1 MATVELKEIAT
12 DITWGD
18 ATRDINENNRKIQ
31 VALATVSAAGE
42 GNAAWGKSTAESAE
56 LIIGGSGT
64 KVVSLEGHTHET
76 SEVNGLD
83 AKLSQTDASIDSLK
97 SSDTAIKGQISGV
110 KTSIGDLYNKVQDID
125 EGGVK
130 KTELKTLTVNVNGTK
145 VGEYDT
151 KADKTINITAD
162 MLGLSGA
169 MTFVGVTVTAIS
181 QGSTQ
186 NEIDLDD
193 STTYIAK
200 KGDVVIYGNKE
211 FVWVGSKWQEL
222 GDEQSFALKS
232 VTVTGTGYLTGGGNL
247 EANRTIDI
255 ASSVKTKI
263 DNGDA
268 ALTKANAIETNL
280 ANNYP
285 TKNGTGAS
293 GTWGVDISGKA
304 ASADKVANALTF
316 NSSGAGAAIGSTYDG
331 SGAKTISYNTVG
343 AAKAVHSHAFSDI
356 TGKPT
361 TLAGYGITDGAS
373 NAELSAHAS
382 NTDIHLAEGD
392 RANIEAA
399 LVMASDVSSELAV
412 ILEGYD
418 TTPTLSTELGKKA
431 NVSDLTAHTG
441 NTNVHITASE
451 RSSWNAKYS
460 KPATGIPIDDM
471 EAGVAE
477 SLANADLA
485 LADVGALSQNF
496 INHEGDT
503 TVHITASERKAWNGK
518 VDESS
523 LTAHTGDTTIHITAS
538 ERSSWNSKYSKPATG
553 IPVDDMEAGVAESLA
568 NADLA
573 LADVGALSQNF
584 INHEGDTTV
593 HITASERKAWNG
605 KVDASTLN
613 SHTGNTEIHTTS
625 AEKASWNNKAE
636 KASLNAH
643 ISDTVVHIQEGER
656 EAWNAKYSKPST
668 GIPKTDLAEDV
679 QTEINKV
686 NTAITTAGEAKQAV
700 TTHTK
705 DSVIHITADERTAW
719 NGKADESSLTAH
731 TGDTTIHITASE
743 RSSWNSK
750 YSKPATGIPVDD
762 MEAGVAE
769 SLANADLALADVG
782 ALSQNFINHEGDT
795 TVHITAN
802 ERKAWNAK
810 ANAST
815 LNSHTGNTTI
825 HTTAEEKASWN
836 GKYTKPTTGIPAE
849 DLSDDVNAS
858 INSGSMSY
866 ELASEANGKVSL
878 LLESYGA
885 EIPDLKNELAKK
897 QDKLVS
903 GTSIKTVNG
912 TSLLGS
918 GNITTP
924 KTTVVDNLTSTSG
937 TDALSANQGKVLN
950 DKFGGYI
957 PITGGVAGNVELFS
971 NNRGETLIGNP
982 DNNAYVRIREDMV
995 GVGDNW
1001 FINTNGVAG
1010 FKNLTANGASVITVT
1025 DVVDSLTS
1033 TGNDKP
1039 LSANQGRVLN
1049 EKKYEKPSNG
1059 IPMSDLNSAVQQ
1071 SIECGDEAYASIR
1084 SGTIRA
1090 REALIQWG
1098 GSNNNEGN
1106 LSPIESLLTDSA
1118 NRLTFGNAG
1127 GVTVEYSTNGGS
1139 TWNAYT
1145 ERTDYEKLL
1154 YPVADAVFCLG
1165 GSSSTDRATTLNDM
1179 LRITI
1184 NAKGV
1189 GRYLG
1194 GIRKMLIYGGTRN
1207 ARSLNVVLEARRATA
1222 GVEGG
1227 GNNAFEQVGTLT
1239 YDGWPAWGAISL
1251 NDSFFGTWSTATTY
1265 NNGSVIEYRLTF
1277 SVNSVSYTTYGA
1289 PYIQLI
1295 KLHSLTVYEAN
1306 EFIAKYG
1313 NPLLLMNDGYIH
1325 ADRELYLTKRVQAQ
1339 NMQVSNLNVL
1349 SSLNITPSTTIQGV
1363 LTVGS
1368 KISAGGNIE
1377 GSAKL
1382 TVEGDATLKSNAT
1395 VSGDLSVGGTL
1406 NYTRTRLETS
1416 EASVMLDASK
1426 YTVINCGGELTINL
1440 PNGYATDGKEY
1451 LCEMRTGSIGPT
1463 VSFPADIKFAFG
1475 ENFVLGFQPDSV
1487 YQISIQ
1493 NSLAVVIPFV

>member
-1 MATVELKEIAT
+1 MATVKLKEIAT

-31 VALATVSAAGE
+31 VALATVAAAGE
-42 GNAAWGKSTAESAE
+42 GKAAWGESTTESAE

-64 KVVSLEGHTHET
+64 KVVSLDGHTHEI

-110 KTSIGDLYNKVQDID
+110 KASISDLYNKVQDVD

-169 MTFVGVTVTAIS
+169 MEFVGVTVTAIS

-193 STTYIAK
+193 STTYTAK

-268 ALTKANAIETNL
+268 ALKKANALETNL

-316 NSSGAGAAIGSTYDG
+316 NSSGAGAASGSTYDG

-392 RANIEAA
+392 RGNIEAA
-399 LVMASDVSSELAV
+399 LVMASDASSELAAV
-412 ILEGYD
+412 LEGYE
-418 TTPTLSTELGKKA
+418 TTPVLKTELGKKA

-441 NTNVHITASE
+441 NT
-451 RSSWNAKYS
+451 
-460 KPATGIPIDDM
+460 
-471 EAGVAE
+471 
-477 SLANADLA
+477 
-485 LADVGALSQNF
+485 
-496 INHEGDT
+496 
-503 TVHITASERKAWNGK
+503 TV
-518 VDESS
+518 
-523 LTAHTGDTTIHITAS
+523 HITAS

-584 INHEGDTTV
+584 IGHESDTTV
-593 HITASERKAWNG
+593 HITSSERTAWNA

-636 KASLNAH
+636 KTALNSH
-643 ISDTVVHIQEGER
+643 ISDTGVHIQEGER

-668 GIPKTDLAEDV
+668 GIPKTDLAGDV

-686 NTAITTAGEAKQAV
+686 NTAITTAGEAKTAV
-700 TTHTK
+700 TTHTAN
-705 DSVIHITADERTAW
+705 SVIHITADERTAW
-719 NGKADESSLTAH
+719 NGKADESDLTAH
-731 TGDTTIHITASE
+731 TRNTTVHITASE

-769 SLANADLALADVG
+769 SLANADLALADVD

-795 TVHITAN
+795 TVHITAS
-802 ERKAWNAK
+802 ERTAWNGK

-815 LNSHTGNTTI
+815 LNSHTGNATI

-836 GKYTKPTTGIPAE
+836 GKYTKPETGIPAE

-866 ELASEANGKVSL
+866 ELASDANGKVTAL
-878 LLESYGA
+878 LVSYGDT
-885 EIPDLKNELAKK
+885 IPDLKTELGKK

-903 GTSIKTVNG
+903 GTNIKTVNG
-912 TSLLGS
+912 VSLLGK

-950 DKFGGYI
+950 EKF
-957 PITGGVAGNVELFS
+957 A
-971 NNRGETLIGNP
+971 
-982 DNNAYVRIREDMV
+982 
-995 GVGDNW
+995 
-1001 FINTNGVAG
+1001 
-1010 FKNLTANGASVITVT
+1010 
-1025 DVVDSLTS
+1025 DVVTQADVVNSLGS
-1033 TGNDKP
+1033 TEQKKP
-1039 LSANQGRVLN
+1039 LSAFMGKVLSDRLN
-1049 EKKYEKPSNG
+1049 NG
-1059 IPMSDLNSAVQQ
+1059 DFIAK
-1071 SIECGDEAYASIR
+1071 EAKM
-1084 SGTIRA
+1084 
-1090 REALIQWG
+1090 QWG
-1098 GSNNNEGN
+1098 GQNNSDQN
-1106 LSPIESLLTDSA
+1106 LSPVEALLIERSSRTI
-1118 NRLTFGNAG
+1118 FGKAE
-1127 GVTVEYSTNGGS
+1127 GVKVEYSTNGGIDWS
-1139 TWNAYT
+1139 NYT
-1145 ERTDYEKLL
+1145 DRTDYGLL
-1154 YPVADAVFCLG
+1154 LRPYNVSPFYLG
-1165 GSSSTDRATTLNDM
+1165 GSANRGKSTTDM
-1179 LRITI
+1179 LRITL
-1184 NAKGV
+1184 NAKGIGV
-1189 GRYLG
+1189 YLG
-1194 GIRKMLIYGGTRN
+1194 NVRKIYFYGGQTN
-1207 ARSLNVVLEARRATA
+1207 ARSLKVVLESRKAIG
-1222 GVEGG
+1222 GVSGG
-1227 GNNAFEQVGTLT
+1227 GNNEFEVVQTL
-1239 YDGWPAWGAISL
+1239 DSFSAWPGWGFLSV
-1251 NDSFFGTWSTATTY
+1251 NDSGFGTWSHSDSY
-1265 NNGSVIEYRLTF
+1265 NNNNIIEYRLTF
-1277 SVNSVSYTTYGA
+1277 SINNLYTTDYDA
-1289 PYIQLI
+1289 PYIARVGIYSTGIYESLEYSQMYGSPLV
-1295 KLHSLTVYEAN
+1295 LHD
-1306 EFIAKYG
+1306 
-1313 NPLLLMNDGYIH
+1313 DGYIH

-1339 NMQVSNLNVL
+1339 NIQVSNLNVL
-1349 SSLNITPSTTIQGV
+1349 SSLN
-1363 LTVGS
+1363 
-1368 KISAGGNIE
+1368 
-1377 GSAKL
+1377 
-1382 TVEGDATLKSNAT
+1382 
-1395 VSGDLSVGGTL
+1395 
-1406 NYTRTRLETS
+1406 YTRTRVETS
-1416 EASVMLDASK
+1416 EASVTLDASK
-1426 YTVINCGGELTINL
+1426 YTVINCSGELTINL

-1451 LCEMRTGSIGPT
+1451 VCEIRTGSIGPT
-1463 VSFPADIKFAFG
+1463 VSFPSDIKFAFG
-1475 ENFVLGFQPDSV
+1475 DNFVSGFQPDSV

-1493 NSLAVVIPFV
+1493 NSLAIVIPFV

>member
-1 MATVELKEIAT
+1 MATVGLK
-12 DITWGD
+12 DISVDTTWGD
-18 ATRDINENNRKIQ
+18 ATRDINQNSRKIE
-31 VALATVSAAGE
+31 AAFATVTAAGD
-42 GNAAWGKSTAESAE
+42 GNASWGESTTESAE

-64 KVVSLEGHTHET
+64 KVVSLDGHTHEA

-110 KTSIGDLYNKVQDID
+110 NASISDLYNKVQDVD

-151 KADKTINITAD
+151 KAEKTINITAD

-186 NEIDLDD
+186 NEIGLDD

-232 VTVTGTGYLTGGGNL
+232 ITVTGTGYLTGGGSL

-255 ASSVKTKI
+255 ATSVKTKI

-268 ALTKANAIETNL
+268 ALKKANALETNL

-293 GTWGVDISGKA
+293 GTWGIDISGKA

-316 NSSGAGAAIGSTYDG
+316 NSSGAGAASGSTYDG
-331 SGAKTISYNTVG
+331 SGAKTISYNTIG

-392 RANIEAA
+392 RNNIEAA
-399 LVMASDVSSELAV
+399 IRMASDASSELAAV
-412 ILEGYD
+412 LEGYE
-418 TTPTLSTELGKKA
+418 TTPVLKTELGKKA
-431 NVSDLTAHTG
+431 DKASLNAHTG
-441 NTNVHITASE
+441 NTTIHITAEE
-451 RSSWNAKYS
+451 RSSWNA
-460 KPATGIPIDDM
+460 
-471 EAGVAE
+471 
-477 SLANADLA
+477 
-485 LADVGALSQNF
+485 
-496 INHEGDT
+496 
-503 TVHITASERKAWNGK
+503 
-518 VDESS
+518 
-523 LTAHTGDTTIHITAS
+523 
-538 ERSSWNSKYSKPATG
+538 
-553 IPVDDMEAGVAESLA
+553 
-568 NADLA
+568 
-573 LADVGALSQNF
+573 
-584 INHEGDTTV
+584 
-593 HITASERKAWNG
+593 
-605 KVDASTLN
+605 
-613 SHTGNTEIHTTS
+613 
-625 AEKASWNNKAE
+625 
-636 KASLNAH
+636 
-643 ISDTVVHIQEGER
+643 
-656 EAWNAKYSKPST
+656 
-668 GIPKTDLAEDV
+668 
-679 QTEINKV
+679 
-686 NTAITTAGEAKQAV
+686 
-700 TTHTK
+700 
-705 DSVIHITADERTAW
+705 
-719 NGKADESSLTAH
+719 
-731 TGDTTIHITASE
+731 
-743 RSSWNSK
+743 K

-836 GKYTKPTTGIPAE
+836 GKYTKPETGIPAE
-849 DLSDDVNAS
+849 DLDESVKAD
-858 INSGSMSY
+858 INSGAMSY
-866 ELASEANGKVSL
+866 EMASEANGKVSL
-878 LLESYGA
+878 LLGSYGN
-885 EIPDLKNELAKK
+885 EIPDLKTELGKK

-912 TSLLGS
+912 ASLLGS
-918 GNITTP
+918 GDITTP

-950 DKFGGYI
+950 EKF
-957 PITGGVAGNVELFS
+957 TNV
-971 NNRGETLIGNP
+971 
-982 DNNAYVRIREDMV
+982 
-995 GVGDNW
+995 
-1001 FINTNGVAG
+1001 
-1010 FKNLTANGASVITVT
+1010 VT
-1025 DVVDSLTS
+1025 QADVVNSLGS
-1033 TGNDKP
+1033 TEQKKP
-1039 LSANQGRVLN
+1039 LSAFMGKVLSDRLN
-1049 EKKYEKPSNG
+1049 NG
-1059 IPMSDLNSAVQQ
+1059 DFIAK
-1071 SIECGDEAYASIR
+1071 EAKM
-1084 SGTIRA
+1084 
-1090 REALIQWG
+1090 QWG
-1098 GSNNNEGN
+1098 GKNNNEGN
-1106 LSPIESLLTDSA
+1106 LSPIESLLMDSA

-1127 GVTVEYSTNGGS
+1127 GVTVEYSTDGGS

-1165 GSSSTDRATTLNDM
+1165 GSNSTDRATTLNDM

-1222 GVEGG
+1222 GAEGG

-1251 NDSFFGTWSTATTY
+1251 NDSFFGTWSNSAAY
-1265 NNGSVIEYRLTF
+1265 NDGSVIEYRLTF
-1277 SVNSVSYTTYGA
+1277 SVNSIGYTTYGA
-1289 PYIQLI
+1289 PYIQLV

-1339 NMQVSNLNVL
+1339 NIQVSNLNVL

-1395 VSGDLSVGGTL
+1395 VSGDLTVNGTL
-1406 NYTRTRLETS
+1406 NYTRTRIETS
-1416 EASVMLDASK
+1416 EASVTLDANK
-1426 YTVINCGGELTINL
+1426 YTVINCSGNLTINL

-1451 LCEMRTGSIGPT
+1451 VCEIRTDQNT
-1463 VSFPADIKFAFG
+1463 VYVDFPSDIKFSDG
-1475 ENFVLGFQPDSV
+1475 NNYVDGFSPNSV
-1487 YQISIQ
+1487 YRVTIQ
-1493 NSLAVVIPFV
+1493 YGLATIIYFA

>member
-110 KTSIGDLYNKVQDID
+110 NASIGDLYNKVQDID

-460 KPATGIPIDDM
+460 KPATGIPVDDM

-523 LTAHTGDTTIHITAS
+523 LTAHTG
-538 ERSSWNSKYSKPATG
+538 N
-553 IPVDDMEAGVAESLA
+553 
-568 NADLA
+568 
-573 LADVGALSQNF
+573 
-584 INHEGDTTV
+584 
-593 HITASERKAWNG
+593 
-605 KVDASTLN
+605 
-613 SHTGNTEIHTTS
+613 
-625 AEKASWNNKAE
+625 
-636 KASLNAH
+636 
-643 ISDTVVHIQEGER
+643 
-656 EAWNAKYSKPST
+656 
-668 GIPKTDLAEDV
+668 
-679 QTEINKV
+679 
-686 NTAITTAGEAKQAV
+686 
-700 TTHTK
+700 
-705 DSVIHITADERTAW
+705 
-719 NGKADESSLTAH
+719 
-731 TGDTTIHITASE
+731 TTIHITASE

-1207 ARSLNVVLEARRATA
+1207 ARSLNVVLEARRATG

-1265 NNGSVIEYRLTF
+1265 NNRSVIEYRLTF
-1277 SVNSVSYTTYGA
+1277 SVNSVSNTTYGA

-1382 TVEGDATLKSNAT
+1382 MVEGDATLKSNAT

>member
-31 VALATVSAAGE
+31 VALATVAAAGE
-42 GNAAWGKSTAESAE
+42 GNAAWGESTTESAE

-64 KVVSLEGHTHET
+64 KVVSLDGHTHET

-110 KTSIGDLYNKVQDID
+110 NASISDLYNKVQDID

-151 KADKTINITAD
+151 KADKTININAD

-232 VTVTGTGYLTGGGNL
+232 VTVTGTGYLTGGGTL

-255 ASSVKTKI
+255 ATSVKTKI

-268 ALTKANAIETNL
+268 ALTKANALETNL
-280 ANNYP
+280 SNNYP

-316 NSSGAGAAIGSTYDG
+316 NSAGAGAASGSTYDG

-373 NAELSAHAS
+373 NAELSAHAN

-392 RANIEAA
+392 RENIEAA
-399 LVMASDVSSELAV
+399 LVMASDASSELAAV
-412 ILEGYD
+412 LEGYE
-418 TTPTLSTELGKKA
+418 TTPVLKAELVKKA
-431 NVSDLTAHTG
+431 DVSDLTAHTG
-441 NTNVHITASE
+441 NTTVHITASE
-451 RSSWNAKYS
+451 RSSWNAKY
-460 KPATGIPIDDM
+460 D
-471 EAGVAE
+471 
-477 SLANADLA
+477 
-485 LADVGALSQNF
+485 
-496 INHEGDT
+496 
-503 TVHITASERKAWNGK
+503 
-518 VDESS
+518 
-523 LTAHTGDTTIHITAS
+523 
-538 ERSSWNSKYSKPATG
+538 KPATG

-593 HITASERKAWNG
+593 HITASERTAWNG
-605 KVDASTLN
+605 KADASTLN
-613 SHTGNTEIHTTS
+613 SHTS
-625 AEKASWNNKAE
+625 
-636 KASLNAH
+636 
-643 ISDTVVHIQEGER
+643 
-656 EAWNAKYSKPST
+656 
-668 GIPKTDLAEDV
+668 
-679 QTEINKV
+679 
-686 NTAITTAGEAKQAV
+686 
-700 TTHTK
+700 
-705 DSVIHITADERTAW
+705 
-719 NGKADESSLTAH
+719 
-731 TGDTTIHITASE
+731 
-743 RSSWNSK
+743 
-750 YSKPATGIPVDD
+750 
-762 MEAGVAE
+762 
-769 SLANADLALADVG
+769 
-782 ALSQNFINHEGDT
+782 
-795 TVHITAN
+795 
-802 ERKAWNAK
+802 
-810 ANAST
+810 
-815 LNSHTGNTTI
+815 NTTI

-866 ELASEANGKVSL
+866 ELASDANGKVTAL
-878 LLESYGA
+878 LGSYGA
-885 EIPDLKNELAKK
+885 EIPDLKTELGKK

-912 TSLLGS
+912 ASLLGS

-950 DKFGGYI
+950 EKF
-957 PITGGVAGNVELFS
+957 TNV
-971 NNRGETLIGNP
+971 
-982 DNNAYVRIREDMV
+982 
-995 GVGDNW
+995 
-1001 FINTNGVAG
+1001 
-1010 FKNLTANGASVITVT
+1010 VT
-1025 DVVDSLTS
+1025 QADVVNSLGS
-1033 TGNDKP
+1033 TEQKKP
-1039 LSANQGRVLN
+1039 LSAFMGKVL
-1049 EKKYEKPSNG
+1049 SDRLTNG
-1059 IPMSDLNSAVQQ
+1059 DFIAK
-1071 SIECGDEAYASIR
+1071 EAKM
-1084 SGTIRA
+1084 
-1090 REALIQWG
+1090 QWG
-1098 GSNNNEGN
+1098 GQNNSDQN
-1106 LSPIESLLTDSA
+1106 LSPIEALLIERSSRTI
-1118 NRLTFGNAG
+1118 FGKAE
-1127 GVTVEYSTNGGS
+1127 GVKVEYSTNGGS
-1139 TWNAYT
+1139 TWNTYT
-1145 ERTDYEKLL
+1145 AQSNYGLL
-1154 YPVADAVFCLG
+1154 FRPYNVSPFYLG
-1165 GSSSTDRATTLNDM
+1165 GSADRGKATTDM
-1179 LRITI
+1179 LRITL
-1184 NAKGV
+1184 NAKGIGV
-1189 GRYLG
+1189 YLG
-1194 GIRKMLIYGGTRN
+1194 NVRKIYFYGGQTN
-1207 ARSLNVVLEARRATA
+1207 ARSLKVVLESRKAVG
-1222 GVEGG
+1222 GVSGG
-1227 GNNAFEQVGTLT
+1227 GNNEFEVVQTL
-1239 YDGWPAWGAISL
+1239 DSFSAWPGWGFLSV
-1251 NDSFFGTWSTATTY
+1251 NDSGFGTWSNSETY
-1265 NNGSVIEYRLTF
+1265 NNNVIIEYRLTF
-1277 SVNSVSYTTYGA
+1277 SINNLHTTDYDA
-1289 PYIQLI
+1289 PYIARVGIYSTGIYESLEYSQMYGSPLV
-1295 KLHSLTVYEAN
+1295 LHD
-1306 EFIAKYG
+1306 
-1313 NPLLLMNDGYIH
+1313 DGYIH
-1325 ADRELYLTKRVQAQ
+1325 ADRELYLTERVQAQ
-1339 NMQVSNLNVL
+1339 NIQVSNLNVL
-1349 SSLNITPSTTIQGV
+1349 SSLNITPSTNIQGV

-1382 TVEGDATLKSNAT
+1382 TVEGDATLKSNVT

-1406 NYTRTRLETS
+1406 NYTRTRVETS
-1416 EASVMLDASK
+1416 EASVTLDASK
-1426 YTVINCGGELTINL
+1426 YTVINCGGDLTINL

-1451 LCEMRTGSIGPT
+1451 LCEMRTGSIGPM

-1475 ENFVLGFQPDSV
+1475 DNFVSGFQPDSV

>member
-1 MATVELKEIAT
+1 MATVKLKEIAT

-18 ATRDINENNRKIQ
+18 AARDINENNRKIQ
-31 VALATVSAAGE
+31 VALATVSSGTD
-42 GNAAWGKSTAESAE
+42 GNAAWGESTTESAE

-83 AKLSQTDASIDSLK
+83 AKLSHTDASIDSLK

-110 KTSIGDLYNKVQDID
+110 NASISDLYNKVQDVD

-130 KTELKTLTVNVNGTK
+130 KTDLKTLTVNVNGTK
-145 VGEYDT
+145 VGEYDA

-169 MTFVGVTVTAIS
+169 MTFVGVTITAIS

-193 STTYIAK
+193 STTYTATT
-200 KGDVVIYGNKE
+200 GDVVIYGKRE
-211 FVWVGSKWQEL
+211 FVWTGEHWQEL

-232 VTVTGTGYLTGGGNL
+232 ITVTGTGYLTGGGSL

-255 ASSVKTKI
+255 ATSVKTKI

-268 ALTKANAIETNL
+268 ALTKANALETNL

-285 TKNGTGAS
+285 MKNGTGAS
-293 GTWGVDISGKA
+293 GTWGIDISGKA
-304 ASADKVANALTF
+304 ASANKVANALTF
-316 NSSGAGAAIGSTYDG
+316 NSSGAGASSGSSFDG
-331 SGAKTISYNTVG
+331 SVAKTISYNTVG
-343 AAKAVHSHAFSDI
+343 AAKAVHSHAFSEI

-361 TLAGYGITDGAS
+361 TLEGYGITDGVS
-373 NAELSAHAS
+373 DAELSAHAN

-392 RANIEAA
+392 RENIEAA
-399 LVMASDVSSELAV
+399 LVMASDVNSELTV

-431 NVSDLTAHTG
+431 DESDLTAHTG
-441 NTNVHITASE
+441 NTTVHITASE
-451 RSSWNAKYS
+451 RSSWNAKYD
-460 KPATGIPIDDM
+460 KPATGIPVDDM
-471 EAGVAE
+471 EEGIAE

-503 TVHITASERKAWNGK
+503 TVHITASERN
-518 VDESS
+518 
-523 LTAHTGDTTIHITAS
+523 
-538 ERSSWNSKYSKPATG
+538 
-553 IPVDDMEAGVAESLA
+553 
-568 NADLA
+568 
-573 LADVGALSQNF
+573 
-584 INHEGDTTV
+584 
-593 HITASERKAWNG
+593 
-605 KVDASTLN
+605 
-613 SHTGNTEIHTTS
+613 
-625 AEKASWNNKAE
+625 
-636 KASLNAH
+636 
-643 ISDTVVHIQEGER
+643 
-656 EAWNAKYSKPST
+656 
-668 GIPKTDLAEDV
+668 
-679 QTEINKV
+679 
-686 NTAITTAGEAKQAV
+686 
-700 TTHTK
+700 
-705 DSVIHITADERTAW
+705 
-719 NGKADESSLTAH
+719 
-731 TGDTTIHITASE
+731 
-743 RSSWNSK
+743 
-750 YSKPATGIPVDD
+750 
-762 MEAGVAE
+762 
-769 SLANADLALADVG
+769 
-782 ALSQNFINHEGDT
+782 
-795 TVHITAN
+795 
-802 ERKAWNAK
+802 AWNAK

-815 LNSHTGNTTI
+815 LNSHTSNATI

-836 GKYTKPTTGIPAE
+836 GKYTKPETGIPAE

-866 ELASEANGKVSL
+866 ELASEANGKVSVL
-878 LLESYGA
+878 LGSYGD
-885 EIPDLKNELAKK
+885 EIPDLKTELGKK

-912 TSLLGS
+912 VSLLGR

-950 DKFGGYI
+950 EKF
-957 PITGGVAGNVELFS
+957 A
-971 NNRGETLIGNP
+971 
-982 DNNAYVRIREDMV
+982 
-995 GVGDNW
+995 
-1001 FINTNGVAG
+1001 
-1010 FKNLTANGASVITVT
+1010 
-1025 DVVDSLTS
+1025 DVVTQADVVNSLGS
-1033 TGNDKP
+1033 TEQKKP
-1039 LSANQGRVLN
+1039 LSAFMGKVLSDRLN
-1049 EKKYEKPSNG
+1049 NG
-1059 IPMSDLNSAVQQ
+1059 DFIAK
-1071 SIECGDEAYASIR
+1071 EAKM
-1084 SGTIRA
+1084 
-1090 REALIQWG
+1090 QWG
-1098 GSNNNEGN
+1098 GKNNNEGN
-1106 LSPIESLLTDSA
+1106 LSPIESLLMDSA

-1154 YPVADAVFCLG
+1154 YPVADASFYLG
-1165 GSSSTDRATTLNDM
+1165 GSGSTDRATTLNDM

-1207 ARSLNVVLEARRATA
+1207 ARSLNVVLEARRATG

-1251 NDSFFGTWSTATTY
+1251 NDYFFGTWSNSTAY
-1265 NNGSVIEYRLTF
+1265 NDGSVIEYRLIF
-1277 SVNSVSYTTYGA
+1277 SVNSVAYTTYGA

-1295 KLHSLTVYEAN
+1295 KLHSLSVYEAN

-1339 NMQVSNLNVL
+1339 NIQVSNLNVL
-1349 SSLNITPSTTIQGV
+1349 SSLNITPSTTIQGI

-1368 KISAGGNIE
+1368 KISASGNIE

-1382 TVEGDATLKSNAT
+1382 MVEGDATLKSNAT

-1406 NYTRTRLETS
+1406 NYTRVRVETS
-1416 EASVMLDASK
+1416 EASVTLDASK
-1426 YTVINCGGELTINL
+1426 YTVINCGGDLTINL

-1451 LCEMRTGSIGPT
+1451 LCEIRTDQNT
-1463 VSFPADIKFAFG
+1463 VYVDFPSDIKFSDG
-1475 ENFVLGFQPDSV
+1475 NNYVDGFSPNSV
-1487 YQISIQ
+1487 YRVTIQ
-1493 NSLAVVIPFV
+1493 YGLATIIYFA

>member
-1 MATVELKEIAT
+1 MATVKLKEIAT

-18 ATRDINENNRKIQ
+18 AARDINENNRKIQ
-31 VALATVSAAGE
+31 VALATVASGTD
-42 GNAAWGKSTAESAE
+42 GNAAWGESTTESAE

-64 KVVSLEGHTHET
+64 KVVSLDGHTHET
-76 SEVNGLD
+76 SEVSGLD
-83 AKLSQTDASIDSLK
+83 AKLAQTDASIDSLK

-110 KTSIGDLYNKVQDID
+110 NASISDLYNKVQDVD

-130 KTELKTLTVNVNGTK
+130 KTDLKTLTVNVNGTN

-169 MTFVGVTVTAIS
+169 MTFVGVTITAIS

-193 STTYIAK
+193 STTYTAK

-232 VTVTGTGYLTGGGNL
+232 VTVNGTGYLTGGGNL

-268 ALTKANAIETNL
+268 ALKKANALETNL

-316 NSSGAGAAIGSTYDG
+316 NSSGAGAASGSTYDG

-343 AAKAVHSHAFSDI
+343 AAKAVHSHAFSEI
-356 TGKPT
+356 TSKPT
-361 TLAGYGITDGAS
+361 TLGGYGITDGVS
-373 NAELSAHAS
+373 DAELSAHAN
-382 NTDIHLAEGD
+382 NTNIHLVEGD

-399 LVMASDVSSELAV
+399 ISMASDASSELAAV
-412 ILEGYD
+412 LEGYEA
-418 TTPTLSTELGKKA
+418 TPVLKTELGKKA
-431 NVSDLTAHTG
+431 DKTSLTSHTG
-441 NTNVHITASE
+441 NTTMHTTAE
-451 RSSWNAKYS
+451 EKASWNA
-460 KPATGIPIDDM
+460 
-471 EAGVAE
+471 
-477 SLANADLA
+477 
-485 LADVGALSQNF
+485 
-496 INHEGDT
+496 
-503 TVHITASERKAWNGK
+503 
-518 VDESS
+518 
-523 LTAHTGDTTIHITAS
+523 
-538 ERSSWNSKYSKPATG
+538 KYSKPATG

-584 INHEGDTTV
+584 INHESDTTV
-593 HITASERKAWNG
+593 HITASER
-605 KVDASTLN
+605 T
-613 SHTGNTEIHTTS
+613 
-625 AEKASWNNKAE
+625 
-636 KASLNAH
+636 
-643 ISDTVVHIQEGER
+643 
-656 EAWNAKYSKPST
+656 
-668 GIPKTDLAEDV
+668 
-679 QTEINKV
+679 
-686 NTAITTAGEAKQAV
+686 
-700 TTHTK
+700 
-705 DSVIHITADERTAW
+705 
-719 NGKADESSLTAH
+719 
-731 TGDTTIHITASE
+731 
-743 RSSWNSK
+743 
-750 YSKPATGIPVDD
+750 
-762 MEAGVAE
+762 
-769 SLANADLALADVG
+769 
-782 ALSQNFINHEGDT
+782 
-795 TVHITAN
+795 
-802 ERKAWNAK
+802 AWNAK

-825 HTTAEEKASWN
+825 HTTAEEKALWN
-836 GKYTKPTTGIPAE
+836 GKYTKPETGIPAE

-866 ELASEANGKVSL
+866 ELASEANGKVTAL
-878 LLESYGA
+878 IGSYG
-885 EIPDLKNELAKK
+885 ETIPDLKTELGKK

-912 TSLLGS
+912 ESLLGR
-918 GNITTP
+918 GNITIP

-950 DKFGGYI
+950 EKF
-957 PITGGVAGNVELFS
+957 A
-971 NNRGETLIGNP
+971 
-982 DNNAYVRIREDMV
+982 
-995 GVGDNW
+995 
-1001 FINTNGVAG
+1001 
-1010 FKNLTANGASVITVT
+1010 
-1025 DVVDSLTS
+1025 DVVTQADVVNSL
-1033 TGNDKP
+1033 GNTEQKKP
-1039 LSANQGRVLN
+1039 LSAFMGKVLSDRLN
-1049 EKKYEKPSNG
+1049 NG
-1059 IPMSDLNSAVQQ
+1059 DFIAK
-1071 SIECGDEAYASIR
+1071 EAKM
-1084 SGTIRA
+1084 
-1090 REALIQWG
+1090 QWG
-1098 GSNNNEGN
+1098 GKNNNEGN
-1106 LSPIESLLTDSA
+1106 LSPIESLLMDSA

-1154 YPVADAVFCLG
+1154 YPVADASFYLG
-1165 GSSSTDRATTLNDM
+1165 GSGATDRATTLNDM

-1251 NDSFFGTWSTATTY
+1251 NDSFFGTWSNSTAY
-1265 NNGSVIEYRLTF
+1265 NDGSVIEYRLTF
-1277 SVNSVSYTTYGA
+1277 SVNSVAYTTYGA
-1289 PYIQLI
+1289 PYIQLV
-1295 KLHSLTVYEAN
+1295 KLHSLAVYEAN

-1313 NPLLLMNDGYIH
+1313 SPLQLMNDGYAH
-1325 ADRELYLTKRVQAQ
+1325 CDRSFYFHKQ
-1339 NMQVSNLNVL
+1339 
-1349 SSLNITPSTTIQGV
+1349 SLF
-1363 LTVGS
+1363 
-1368 KISAGGNIE
+1368 AGGMYSSGNTVID
-1377 GSAKL
+1377 GGLTINSAP
-1382 TVEGDATLKSNAT
+1382 TVNNNLS

-1406 NYTRTRLETS
+1406 NYTKTRVETS
-1416 EASVMLDASK
+1416 EASVTLDASK
-1426 YTVINCGGELTINL
+1426 YTVINCSGDLTINL

-1451 LCEMRTGSIGPT
+1451 VCEIRTDQNT
-1463 VSFPADIKFAFG
+1463 VYVGFPSDIKFSDG
-1475 ENFVLGFQPDSV
+1475 NNYVDGFSPNSV
-1487 YQISIQ
+1487 YRVTIQ
-1493 NSLAVVIPFV
+1493 YGLATIIYFA

>member
-1 MATVELKEIAT
+1 MATVKLKEIAT
-12 DITWGD
+12 NITWGD

-42 GNAAWGKSTAESAE
+42 GNAAWGASTTESAE

-64 KVVSLEGHTHET
+64 KVVSLDGHTHET

-110 KTSIGDLYNKVQDID
+110 NASIGDLYNKVQDID

-361 TLAGYGITDGAS
+361 TLEGYGITDGAS
-373 NAELSAHAS
+373 DTELSAHAN
-382 NTDIHLAEGD
+382 NTNIHLAEGD

-451 RSSWNAKYS
+451 RSSWNA
-460 KPATGIPIDDM
+460 
-471 EAGVAE
+471 
-477 SLANADLA
+477 
-485 LADVGALSQNF
+485 
-496 INHEGDT
+496 
-503 TVHITASERKAWNGK
+503 
-518 VDESS
+518 
-523 LTAHTGDTTIHITAS
+523 
-538 ERSSWNSKYSKPATG
+538 KYSKPATG

-656 EAWNAKYSKPST
+656 EAWNGKYSKPST
-668 GIPKTDLAEDV
+668 GIPKTDLAGDV

-731 TGDTTIHITASE
+731 TGDTNVHITASE

-795 TVHITAN
+795 TVHITAS

-957 PITGGVAGNVELFS
+957 PITGGVADNVELFS
-971 NNRGETLIGNP
+971 NNGGETLIGNP

-1001 FINTNGVAG
+1001 FINTNGAAG

-1165 GSSSTDRATTLNDM
+1165 GSNSTDRETTLNDM

-1207 ARSLNVVLEARRATA
+1207 ARSLNVVLEARRATG

-1265 NNGSVIEYRLTF
+1265 NNRSVIEYRLTF
-1277 SVNSVSYTTYGA
+1277 SVNSVSNTTYGA

>member
-1 MATVELKEIAT
+1 MATVKLKEIAT
-12 DITWGD
+12 NITWGD

-42 GNAAWGKSTAESAE
+42 GNAAWGASTTESAE

-64 KVVSLEGHTHET
+64 KVVSLDGHTHET

-110 KTSIGDLYNKVQDID
+110 NASIGDLYNKVQDID

-361 TLAGYGITDGAS
+361 TLEGYGITDGAS
-373 NAELSAHAS
+373 DTELSAHAN
-382 NTDIHLAEGD
+382 NTNIHLAEGD

-451 RSSWNAKYS
+451 RSSWNA
-460 KPATGIPIDDM
+460 
-471 EAGVAE
+471 
-477 SLANADLA
+477 
-485 LADVGALSQNF
+485 
-496 INHEGDT
+496 
-503 TVHITASERKAWNGK
+503 
-518 VDESS
+518 
-523 LTAHTGDTTIHITAS
+523 
-538 ERSSWNSKYSKPATG
+538 
-553 IPVDDMEAGVAESLA
+553 
-568 NADLA
+568 
-573 LADVGALSQNF
+573 
-584 INHEGDTTV
+584 
-593 HITASERKAWNG
+593 
-605 KVDASTLN
+605 
-613 SHTGNTEIHTTS
+613 
-625 AEKASWNNKAE
+625 
-636 KASLNAH
+636 
-643 ISDTVVHIQEGER
+643 
-656 EAWNAKYSKPST
+656 
-668 GIPKTDLAEDV
+668 
-679 QTEINKV
+679 
-686 NTAITTAGEAKQAV
+686 
-700 TTHTK
+700 
-705 DSVIHITADERTAW
+705 
-719 NGKADESSLTAH
+719 
-731 TGDTTIHITASE
+731 
-743 RSSWNSK
+743 K

-957 PITGGVAGNVELFS
+957 PITGGVADNVELFS
-971 NNRGETLIGNP
+971 NNGGETLIGNP

-1001 FINTNGVAG
+1001 FINTNGAAG

-1165 GSSSTDRATTLNDM
+1165 GSNSTDRETTLNDM

-1207 ARSLNVVLEARRATA
+1207 ARSLNVVLEARRATG

-1265 NNGSVIEYRLTF
+1265 NNRSVIEYRLTF
-1277 SVNSVSYTTYGA
+1277 SVNSVSNTTYGA

-1349 SSLNITPSTTIQGV
+1349 SSLNITPSTT
-1363 LTVGS
+1363 L
-1368 KISAGGNIE
+1368 
-1377 GSAKL
+1377 
-1382 TVEGDATLKSNAT
+1382 
-1395 VSGDLSVGGTL
+1395 
-1406 NYTRTRLETS
+1406 
-1416 EASVMLDASK
+1416 
-1426 YTVINCGGELTINL
+1426 
-1440 PNGYATDGKEY
+1440 
-1451 LCEMRTGSIGPT
+1451 
-1463 VSFPADIKFAFG
+1463 
-1475 ENFVLGFQPDSV
+1475 
-1487 YQISIQ
+1487 
-1493 NSLAVVIPFV
+1493 